1 MPTSPVSR
9 EQIAAYR
16 QQHIGRLLLRAQRA
30 YDAWAIAKLHARGH
44 AALTPADTTLL
55 VNLDT
60 DGTRLT
66 TLAHR
71 AGVTKQAM
79 GQLAHDLERKGYII
93 RTSDPADAR
102 ATLVTFTDA
111 GWQFLRDAH
120 DLKREIEAEY
130 TAVLGEAEFAALQSA
145 LITLLAHIAPATA
158 AINSE
163 DET

>member
-1 MPTSPVSR
+1 MTVPSVSR
-9 EQIAAYR
+9 EQIATYR
-16 QQHIGRLLLRAQRA
+16 QQHIGRLLLQAHRA

-44 AALTPADTTLL
+44 TALTPADTTLL

-66 TLAHR
+66 TLARR

-79 GQLAHDLERKGYII
+79 GQLAHDLERKGYIA
-93 RTSDPADAR
+93 RTPDPTDAR
-102 ATLVTFTDA
+102 ATLVTFTDM

-130 TAVLGEAEFAALQSA
+130 TAALGEAEFAALQAA
-145 LITLLAHIAPATA
+145 LTTLLARVMPMTIPTE
-158 AINSE
+158 NE
-163 DET
+163 EN